1 MIGAHA
7 HERNRKNVNRQPVM
21 RASRSCVLLLLLLLS
36 ASSRIASVEGFS
48 ARQSRPWEP
57 APDPAR
63 SSESRRFYKS
73 KQLASRA
80 RVTAAGPSSTTQ
92 MTAAS
97 DDNNNKNNNEGSSN
111 DEGDAAESAAL
122 SPSRL
127 YLDSATE
134 KFAKQTEKE
143 ELTKYVVNGA
153 AYSPAPTVFSSL
165 GPLFQLT
172 RPSNF
177 PGVILLHLLG
187 GYLSLSHAGQGH
199 LLTRVLL
206 REPSMW
212 VVLAALLLTSST
224 SMVVNDYYDKK
235 LGRDTDKTTSPLVS
249 GELNLSIVRNFLNY
263 LYAMA
268 LICVALVPGVPAR
281 ISVVVGLMLTFW
293 YTKHLKP
300 MTWIKNVMCA
310 SLIALSPFTSG
321 TAALKVASEI
331 GGGPWGNLRVLAIP
345 GLWRLVMMLFWGVCG
360 REIYMD
366 ITDLEDDRLNS
377 VRTIPVKY
385 GRRYASAVAMI
396 CYMFGGLS
404 VVGGPVMQLVS
415 QLGGT
420 VSFPALKSILLANSG
435 GLTRRLAFASLGGFM
450 LLRRGIQVF
459 SAKGEDSDIIDR
471 TVDEAQLA
479 MIICLGSFI

>member
-1 MIGAHA
+1 MEQVKALQVC
-7 HERNRKNVNRQPVM
+7 ERKKWAPCHPGVF
-21 RASRSCVLLLLLLLS
+21 LLLLCVTGG
-36 ASSRIASVEGFS
+36 RIASVQAFS
-48 ARQSRPWEP
+48 ARESRPPWEANNGP
-57 APDPAR
+57 APAKK
-63 SSESRRFYKS
+63 SERGRFYKA

-80 RVTAAGPSSTTQ
+80 RVLARPSTTQ
-92 MTAAS
+92 LTAAS
-97 DDNNNKNNNEGSSN
+97 DDNSNNNDNESNNNDGSSN
-111 DEGDAAESAAL
+111 EGDGEFSPL

-127 YLDSATE
+127 FLDSATE
-134 KFAKQTEKE
+134 RFVKQTEKE

-153 AYSPAPTVFSSL
+153 AYEPAPTVLSSL

-177 PGVILLHLLG
+177 PGVILLHMLG
-187 GYLSLSHAGQGH
+187 GYLSLSATGQGH
-199 LLTRVLL
+199 LFTKTLL
-206 REPSMW
+206 QQPSMW
-212 VVLAALLLTSST
+212 IVLAALLLTSST

-249 GELNLSIVRNFLNY
+249 GALNLSVVRTFLNI

-268 LICVALVPGVPAR
+268 LVCVALVPGVPAR
-281 ISVVVGLMLTFW
+281 MSVVGGLMLTFW

-331 GGGPWGNLRVLAIP
+331 GSGPWGNLRVLAIP
-345 GLWRLVMMLFWGVCG
+345 SLWRLVMMLFWGVCG

-366 ITDLEDDRLNS
+366 MTDLEDDKLNS

-385 GRRYASAVAMI
+385 GKKYASGVAMV
-396 CYMFGGLS
+396 CYLLAGLS
-404 VVGGPVMQLVS
+404 VLGGPLAQLLLSEASSV
-415 QLGGT
+415 T
-420 VSFPALKSILLANSG
+420 ALKSILLANSG
-435 GLTRRLAFASLGGFM
+435 GFARRLAFASVGSLM
-450 LLRRGIQVF
+450 LVRRGMQVF
-459 SAKGEDSDIIDR
+459 TSKGEDSGSIDR
-471 TVDEAQLA
+471 TVNEAQIA

>member
-1 MIGAHA
+1 MDQVGAPA
-7 HERNRKNVNRQPVM
+7 RERKKWAPRHPG
-21 RASRSCVLLLLLLLS
+21 VLLLLLCVTGG
-36 ASSRIASVEGFS
+36 RIASVQAFS
-48 ARQSRPWEP
+48 ARESRPPWEASKGP
-57 APDPAR
+57 APAKK
-63 SSESRRFYKS
+63 SERGRFYKA

-80 RVTAAGPSSTTQ
+80 RVLARPSTTRL
-92 MTAAS
+92 TAAS
-97 DDNNNKNNNEGSSN
+97 DENNKDNASNSNDGSSN
-111 DEGDAAESAAL
+111 GSNAGDGEFSPL

-127 YLDSATE
+127 FLDSATE
-134 KFAKQTEKE
+134 RFVKQTEKE
-143 ELTKYVVNGA
+143 ELAKYVVNGA
-153 AYSPAPTVFSSL
+153 AYEPAPTVFSSL

-187 GYLSLSHAGQGH
+187 GYLSLSATGQGH
-199 LLTRVLL
+199 LFAKTLL
-206 REPSMW
+206 QQPSMW
-212 VVLAALLLTSST
+212 IVLTALLLTSST

-249 GELNLSIVRNFLNY
+249 GELNLSVVRTFLNY
-263 LYAMA
+263 LYAIA
-268 LICVALVPGVPAR
+268 LVCVALVPGVPAR
-281 ISVVVGLMLTFW
+281 MSVVGGLMLTFW

-331 GGGPWGNLRVLAIP
+331 GTGPWGNLRVLAIP

-366 ITDLEDDRLNS
+366 MTDLEDDKLNS

-385 GRRYASAVAMI
+385 GKKYASGVAMV
-396 CYMFGGLS
+396 CYLLAGLS
-404 VVGGPVMQLVS
+404 VLGGPLAQIFWSEAASVA
-415 QLGGT
+415 
-420 VSFPALKSILLANSG
+420 ALKSILLASSG
-435 GLTRRLAFASLGGFM
+435 GLARRLAFASVGSLM
-450 LLRRGIQVF
+450 LVRRGIQVF
-459 SAKGEDSDIIDR
+459 TSKGEDNGSIER
-471 TVDEAQLA
+471 TVDEAQIA